1 MMTMSDVDDIQ
12 WVATDWGQHLG
23 VKVIIFG
30 DADETVFVAVAI
42 EQGFK
47 NPFMRYTGSHGTGYD
62 AYKAAEA
69 LINKEV
75 A

>member
-1 MMTMSDVDDIQ
+1 MSDVDDIQ
-12 WVATDWGQHLG
+12 WVVTDWGHHMG
-23 VKVIIFG
+23 VKVMIFS
-30 DADETVFVAVAI
+30 DADETVFVASAI
-42 EQGFK
+42 GQDLK
-47 NPFMRYTGSHGTGYD
+47 TPFMRYTGSHGTGYD